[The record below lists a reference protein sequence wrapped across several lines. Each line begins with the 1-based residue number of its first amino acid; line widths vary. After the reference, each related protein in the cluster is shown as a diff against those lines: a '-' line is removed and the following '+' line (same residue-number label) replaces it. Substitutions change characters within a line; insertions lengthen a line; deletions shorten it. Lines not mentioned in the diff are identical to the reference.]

1 MKKILQITIEVN
13 RNSVGKIAEQI
24 GEVVL
29 QIIGKVILHI
39 LDPVDIV
46 NQN

>member
-24 GEVVL
+24 GEV
-29 QIIGKVILHI
+29 ILHI
-39 LDPVDIV
+39 LDLVVKV
-46 NQN
+46 NRN